1 MGATGSVRF
10 LVIGGQK
17 CATTTLFRH
26 LASHPQIYMPP
37 QKEVNFFAKPERF
50 ARGLDWYLATHFAD
64 APAGAICGEASPLYL
79 ALGSAAQRIRASV
92 PGARLVALLRNPID
106 RAYSHYR
113 MAVRRGLEAR
123 DFATAIRE
131 QQARGAFGLD
141 PEDPE
146 RDYLAFGAY
155 GHSFTAYLERFSRR
169 QIHVEFTEELA
180 HEPAGVMRR
189 ITSFLDADAS
199 FAYPALGRV
208 YHAGG
213 RGRVPRPVARAVK
226 GAIKGLH
233 PLIGARRARAAAF
246 WFETEVSV
254 RRIPDPGPT
263 PGERE
268 LLLDFYRDDVARLED
283 ALGVGVPWP
292 EFCAARAAA
301 GDLRYAR

>member
-1 MGATGSVRF
+1 VRF

-37 QKEVNFFAKPERF
+37 HKELNFFAKPERF
-50 ARGLDWYLATHFAD
+50 ARGLAWYLDTHFAD
-64 APAGAICGEASPLYL
+64 APDGAICGEASPLYL
-79 ALGSAAQRIRASV
+79 ALGSAAQRIHASV
-92 PGARLVALLRNPID
+92 PDARLVALLRNPID

-113 MAVRRGLEAR
+113 MAVRRGLETR
-123 DFATAIRE
+123 DFASAIRD
-131 QQARGAFGLD
+131 QQARGTPRGD
-141 PEDPE
+141 PEDFE

-155 GHSFTAYLERFSRR
+155 GHSLAAYLTRFARS

-180 HEPAGVMRR
+180 RDPAGVMRR
-189 ITSFLDADAS
+189 ITAFLGADPG

-226 GAIKGLH
+226 GAIKRLR

-246 WFETEVSV
+246 WFETEASV
-254 RRIPDPGPT
+254 RRTRDGGPT
-263 PGERE
+263 PSERA
-268 LLLDFYRDDVARLED
+268 LLHEVYRDDVARLED
-283 ALGVGVPWP
+283 ALGAPAPWP
-292 EFCAARAAA
+292 EFRAA
-301 GDLRYAR
+301 